1 MTYIYIYTG
10 TPFGLRS
17 SQRSIRVARRGH
29 DIDYSNKCFPSSLEV
44 DTHAQIMDALQSATA
59 LIMWKLKVSKQS
71 SMGIGSSHTHFNLR
85 RLFFFVLMKNNELI
99 MD

>member
-1 MTYIYIYTG
+1 MTYIYKYIYIYYIVGIYTG
-10 TPFGLRS
+10 TPFSLRS

-71 SMGIGSSHTHFNLR
+71 SMGIGSSHTF
-85 RLFFFVLMKNNELI
+85 
-99 MD
+99 

>member
-1 MTYIYIYTG
+1 MQLVIMCKKYDIHIYTG
-10 TPFGLRS
+10 TPFRLRS

-71 SMGIGSSHTHFNLR
+71 SMGIGSSHTF
-85 RLFFFVLMKNNELI
+85 
-99 MD
+99 